1 MKRRGEGHTRPP
13 PRPPA
18 DVLVRA
24 LPDTFPNRRLH
35 TRLCSLWRISRHCSP
50 FSAGDVFA
58 AFSAF
63 RVPGCVAIFALI
75 NPSWWTFE
83 SMTPI
88 FLILKNTARS
98 PLVPTS
104 LGPVL
109 IRRYREPLSAGL
121 YSRHHGAGRNIV
133 PRRPGTCGFIGPLS
147 TWVASREGGDPHSST
162 VCDRVCVPYWASL
175 EPCWP
180 ICLFQ
185 SDR

>member
-24 LPDTFPNRRLH
+24 LPDTFPNRRLD
-35 TRLCSLWRISRHCSP
+35 TRLCSLWRISRRCSP

-104 LGPVL
+104 LGPPVL

-162 VCDRVCVPYWASL
+162 VCDRVCVPVLGQPGALSAYL
-175 EPCWP
+175 PFP
-180 ICLFQ
+180 V
-185 SDR
+185 